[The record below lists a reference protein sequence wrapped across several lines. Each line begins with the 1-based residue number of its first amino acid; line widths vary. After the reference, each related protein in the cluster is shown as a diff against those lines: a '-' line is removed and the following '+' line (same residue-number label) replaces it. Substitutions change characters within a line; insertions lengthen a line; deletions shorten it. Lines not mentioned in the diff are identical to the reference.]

1 MPGEVIELEG
11 DARALVAAVIRLA
24 GYDFALIGGLAV
36 MVRLQEAHRVTGD
49 LDGVFDNPTDV
60 PTTVALIAAGIARD
74 APAPQRVI
82 VQDTDVDVIDT
93 FALPD
98 LPADLPDEPKDRLFV
113 CAHRYAFE
121 TATAVRL
128 RAGTDSAEV
137 KVAVPPAL
145 IATKAHA
152 LRFATARRRA
162 TKRSSDLYDLYRLA
176 ATHRPEIAAGL
187 TAARWDLRGQVA
199 DALAADLADVEQALA
214 VLRAAPTLAPVDND
228 DFLDVITDLLNGL
241 SSPRS

>member
-1 MPGEVIELEG
+1 VPGEVIELEG
-11 DARALVAAVIRLA
+11 DARALVAAVIHLA

-60 PTTVALIAAGIARD
+60 PTTATLIAAGIARD
-74 APAPQRVI
+74 SPEPQRVI
-82 VQDTDVDVIDT
+82 VLDTDVDVIDT

-98 LPADLPDEPKDRLFV
+98 LAADLPDDPKDRLFV

-121 TATAVRL
+121 TATAVQL
-128 RAGTDSAEV
+128 RAGTDSAEI
-137 KVAVPPAL
+137 KVAIPPAL

-176 ATHRPEIAAGL
+176 ASHLPEIADGL
-187 TAARWDLRGQVA
+187 AAARWNLRGQVA
-199 DALAADLADVEQALA
+199 DALAADLADREQALA
-214 VLRAAPTLAPVDND
+214 VLRAAPTLAPVDSD
-228 DFLDVITDLLNGL
+228 EFLDVITDLLNQL
-241 SSPRS
+241 SSPRA

>member
-11 DARALVAAVIRLA
+11 DARALVAAVIRLS

-36 MVRLQEAHRVTGD
+36 MVRLREAHRVTGD

-60 PTTVALIAAGIARD
+60 PTTAVLIAAGIARD
-74 APAPQRVI
+74 SPAPQRII
-82 VQDTDVDVIDT
+82 VLDTDVDVIDT

-98 LPADLPDEPKDRLFV
+98 AATDLPNDPKDRLFV

-121 TATAVRL
+121 TATTVRL
-128 RAGTDSAEV
+128 SAGTDSADV
-137 KVAVPPAL
+137 RVAVPPAL

-176 ATHRPEIAAGL
+176 SSHLSEIADSLA
-187 TAARWDLRGQVA
+187 TARWGLRGQVA
-199 DALAADLADVEQALA
+199 DALSADLADVEQALA
-214 VLRAAPTLAPVDND
+214 VLRAAPGLNPVDGD
-228 DFLDVITDLLNGL
+228 DFLDVITELLDQL
-241 SSPRS
+241 DRPPS

>member
-11 DARALVAAVIRLA
+11 DARALVGAVIRLA

-60 PTTVALIAAGIARD
+60 PTTATLIAAGIARD
-74 APAPQRVI
+74 SPAPQRVI
-82 VQDTDVDVIDT
+82 VLDTDVDVIDT

-98 LPADLPDEPKDRLFV
+98 ATADLPDDPKDRLFV

-128 RAGTDSAEV
+128 RAATESAEV
-137 KVAVPPAL
+137 KIAVPAAL

-152 LRFATARRRA
+152 LRFATARRRS

-176 ATHRPEIAAGL
+176 SSHLPEIADDLA
-187 TAARWDLRGQVA
+187 AARWDLRGQVA
-199 DALAADLADVEQALA
+199 DALSADLADVEQALA
-214 VLRAAPTLAPVDND
+214 VLRAAPVLAQVDGD
-228 DFLDVITDLLNGL
+228 DFLDVITALLDQL
-241 SSPRS
+241 SSRRS

>member
-36 MVRLQEAHRVTGD
+36 MVRLQEAHRVTLD

-60 PTTVALIAAGIARD
+60 PTTATLIAAGIARD
-74 APAPQRVI
+74 SPAPQRVI
-82 VQDTDVDVIDT
+82 VLDTDVDVIDT

-98 LPADLPDEPKDRLFV
+98 LTADLPDDPKDRLFV

-128 RAGTDSAEV
+128 RAGTESAEV

-152 LRFATARRRA
+152 LRFATALRRA

-176 ATHRPEIAAGL
+176 ASHLPEIAGGL
-187 TAARWDLRGQVA
+187 ASARWDLRDQVA
-199 DALAADLADVEQALA
+199 DALATDLADVEQALA
-214 VLRAAPTLAPVDND
+214 VLRAAPGLTPVDGD
-228 DFLDVITDLLNGL
+228 DFLDVITDLLDQMGGP
-241 SSPRS
+241 S

>member
-11 DARALVAAVIRLA
+11 DARALVAAVIHLA

-49 LDGVFDNPTDV
+49 LDGVFNNPSDV
-60 PTTVALIAAGIARD
+60 PTTATLIATGVARD
-74 APAPQRVI
+74 APEPQRVI
-82 VQDTDVDVIDT
+82 VLETDVDVIDT

-98 LPADLPDEPKDRLFV
+98 LADLPADPKDRLFV

-121 TATAVRL
+121 TATAVCL
-128 RAGTDSAEV
+128 RAGTDSANV

-176 ATHRPEIAAGL
+176 SSHLPEIADGL
-187 TAARWDLRGQVA
+187 AAARWDLRDQVA
-199 DALAADLADVEQALA
+199 KALAADLADVEQALA
-214 VLRAAPTLAPVDND
+214 VLRAAPGQAPVDSD
-228 DFLDVITDLLNGL
+228 DFLDVITELLNEIGRPQ
-241 SSPRS
+241 S

>member
-49 LDGVFDNPTDV
+49 LDGVFDNPTDI
-60 PTTVALIAAGIARD
+60 PTTATLIAAGIARD
-74 APAPQRVI
+74 TPAPQRVI
-82 VQDTDVDVIDT
+82 VLDTDVDVIDT

-98 LPADLPDEPKDRLFV
+98 ATAGLPDDPKDRLFV

-128 RAGTDSAEV
+128 RAGSDSAEV

-152 LRFATARRRA
+152 LRFATARRRE
-162 TKRSSDLYDLYRLA
+162 TERSSDLYDLYRLSA
-176 ATHRPEIAAGL
+176 SHLPEIADGL
-187 TAARWDLRGQVA
+187 AAARWDLRGQVA

-214 VLRAAPTLAPVDND
+214 ILRAAPVLNPVDD
-228 DFLDVITDLLNGL
+228 VDFVDVITALLNQL
-241 SSPRS
+241 SSPQS

>member
-11 DARALVAAVIRLA
+11 EARALVAAVIHL
-24 GYDFALIGGLAV
+24 
-36 MVRLQEAHRVTGD
+36 
-49 LDGVFDNPTDV
+49 
-60 PTTVALIAAGIARD
+60 
-74 APAPQRVI
+74 
-82 VQDTDVDVIDT
+82 DTDVDVIDT

-98 LPADLPDEPKDRLFV
+98 LTADLPDDPKDRLFV

-137 KVAVPPAL
+137 KVAVAPAL

-176 ATHRPEIAAGL
+176 ASHLPEITVGL
-187 TAARWDLRGQVA
+187 DAARWDLRGQVA

-214 VLRAAPTLAPVDND
+214 VLRTAPTLAPVDGD
-228 DFLDVITDLLNGL
+228 DFLEVTTELLDRL
-241 SSPRS
+241 STPQS

>member
-1 MPGEVIELEG
+1 VPGEVIELEG

-24 GYDFALIGGLAV
+24 DYDFALIGGLAV

-49 LDGVFDNPTDV
+49 LDGVFDNSTDV
-60 PTTVALIAAGIARD
+60 PTTAALIAAGVARQ
-74 APAPQRVI
+74 APEPQRVI
-82 VQDTDVDVIDT
+82 VLDTDVDVIDT

-98 LPADLPDEPKDRLFV
+98 ATADLPDDPKDRLFV

-128 RAGTDSAEV
+128 RARTDSADV
-137 KVAVPPAL
+137 KVAIAPAL

-152 LRFATARRRA
+152 LRFATAQRRA

-176 ATHRPEIAAGL
+176 SSRLPEIAEGL
-187 TAARWDLRGQVA
+187 AAARWDLRGQVA

-214 VLRAAPTLAPVDND
+214 VLRAAPALAPVDGD
-228 DFLDVITDLLNGL
+228 DFLEVITGLLDQLGSL
-241 SSPRS
+241 R

>member
-11 DARALVAAVIRLA
+11 AARALVAAVVHLA
-24 GYDFALIGGLAV
+24 SYDFALIGGLAV
-36 MVRLQEAHRVTGD
+36 MVRLQEAHRVTSD

-60 PTTVALIAAGIARD
+60 PTTAVLIAAGIARD

-82 VQDTDVDVIDT
+82 VLDTDVDVIDT

-98 LPADLPDEPKDRLFV
+98 LADLPDDPKDRLFV

-128 RAGTDSAEV
+128 RAGTDSADV
-137 KVAVPPAL
+137 RIAVPPAL

-176 ATHRPEIAAGL
+176 AGHLPEIAGGL
-187 TAARWDLRGQVA
+187 AAARWDLRDQVA

-214 VLRAAPTLAPVDND
+214 VLRASPGLTPVDDD
-228 DFLDVITDLLNGL
+228 DFLDVIAELLDQL
-241 SSPRS
+241 RSPRS